1 MEEKDPPIEPLNY
14 MSGPTVIDIGDIR
27 VARGMSRRPA
37 SACKHRHMRY
47 DRNERRVWCVDCERD
62 IEGFDAFQ
70 LLAEQ
75 AHEFAAHLD
84 RREKKIAEAEA
95 FQVRSLAAKEID
107 KVWRSRTRVPACPH
121 CHLGLLPEH
130 FAKGVTS
137 QLGRDYAIAQ
147 IRAKNERKP

>member
-1 MEEKDPPIEPLNY
+1 MEGKDPPIEALNY
-14 MSGPTVIDIGDIR
+14 VSGPTVIDIGDIR

-37 SACKHRHMRY
+37 SACKHQHMRY

-75 AHEFAAHLD
+75 AHEFAARLE

-95 FQVRSLAAKEID
+95 FQVSSLAAKEID
-107 KVWRSRTRVPACPH
+107 KVWRSRKMVPACPH
-121 CHLGLLPEH
+121 CRLGLLPEY
-130 FAKGVTS
+130 FSDGVPS
-137 QLGRDYAIAQ
+137 QLGRDYALAQ
-147 IRAKNERKP
+147 IRSKKDRGS